1 MSQQAVEKALGKL
14 VTDEGFRE
22 EFFRNPGFASVRAGL
37 ELSRE
42 ELDALLRISRR
53 ALAALA
59 ASLGDRIC
67 RLHVAVQSDQEEGT
81 R

>member
-22 EFFRNPGFASVRAGL
+22 EFFSDPGAAGVRAGL
-37 ELSRE
+37 DLSRD

-53 ALAALA
+53 AVAALA

-67 RLHVAVQSDQEEGT
+67 RLHVGGKPAQKEQP

>member
-53 ALAALA
+53 ALATLA

-67 RLHVAVQSDQEEGT
+67 RLHVVAKSAREEQS

>member
-22 EFFRNPGFASVRAGL
+22 EFFRDPGAASIRAGL
-37 ELSRE
+37 ELSPE

-53 ALAALA
+53 AVAALA
-59 ASLGDRIC
+59 ASLSDRIC
-67 RLHVAVQSDQEEGT
+67 RLHVAAKPAREEQP